1 MDFEDRLCGSRKCP
15 YPPPPPME
23 GIFALD
29 PPTTPG
35 ISIPGGAWNT
45 PHTSRISVIFQ
56 LDWVHFKKNNKRMV
70 KEETGVEISGG

>member
-1 MDFEDRLCGSRKCP
+1 
-15 YPPPPPME
+15 ME

-45 PHTSRISVIFQ
+45 PHTTGISVIFQ
-56 LDWVHFKKNNKRMV
+56 LDWVHLKKKQ
-70 KEETGVEISGG
+70 

>member
-1 MDFEDRLCGSRKCP
+1 
-15 YPPPPPME
+15 ME

-45 PHTSRISVIFQ
+45 PHHPWNLRNFSTW
-56 LDWVHFKKNNKRMV
+56 LGTLKKKNNKRMV
-70 KEETGVEISGG
+70 KEETEVEISGG